1 MKKQLSKWQTATFW
15 ICQLKITFATGFISK
30 HRNNGY
36 YSVYITNLHLM
47 EKQIPHGDE
56 NNPLIKELLN
66 KRMTSQVLLM
76 LSTTLKICLHCIF
89 IQSLV

>member
-1 MKKQLSKWQTATFW
+1 MANCHLLNLPT
-15 ICQLKITFATGFISK
+15 LKITFATGFISK
-30 HRNNGY
+30 HQTNGY

-66 KRMTSQVLLM
+66 KGMTSQVVVNAFHHIENLAPLYFYTE
-76 LSTTLKICLHCIF
+76 LSLE
-89 IQSLV
+89 